1 MLAPEPPPA
10 THQLDMSAESHLFVM
25 LNHSTV
31 HQQACGW
38 IASTSQPIAIAIY
51 HQADRFF
58 CQHNL
63 KVGEAADPLA
73 WAWQSESAAHRLQS
87 RQAGGDLE
95 ADTEVCQ
102 CLFTT
107 PCKHEGLEE
116 WRLLYAS

>member
-38 IASTSQPIAIAIY
+38 IASTSQPIAFAIY

-58 CQHNL
+58 CHTQ
-63 KVGEAADPLA
+63 
-73 WAWQSESAAHRLQS
+73 
-87 RQAGGDLE
+87 
-95 ADTEVCQ
+95 
-102 CLFTT
+102 F
-107 PCKHEGLEE
+107 EGWGSCRSIGMGMAE
-116 WRLLYAS
+116 